1 MTSHSEKYARLIKS
15 NTLYSSTESN
25 PGCEDAT
32 IGVRCKT
39 KAEIITSRRFKR
51 ESIADRNRNR
61 FDVDLY
67 DELSET
73 LNMQKKLTRIIKAA
87 DDDEDLIEREEEYI
101 ENEVDEEKSSTKST
115 TPAATTSNTS
125 FKTTPLNVT
134 RPSPSTLSSVS
145 NLSRANTIASN
156 NRKKLLDEWRK
167 KREENEI
174 RENSRRPVF
183 KVCHVDVKDYA
194 LPHTTP
200 SIANGTTQM
209 PTSQFTFKVKNVFSF
224 LLNNKYN

>member
-25 PGCEDAT
+25 PGCDDAT
-32 IGVRCKT
+32 LGVRCKT

-73 LNMQKKLTRIIKAA
+73 LNMQKKLTRIIKA
-87 DDDEDLIEREEEYI
+87 DDDDDLIEREEEEDI
-101 ENEVDEEKSSTKST
+101 EHDVGKEENT
-115 TPAATTSNTS
+115 TLSATT
-125 FKTTPLNVT
+125 FKTTTPINVTTT
-134 RPSPSTLSSVS
+134 RPSPSTLSSIS
-145 NLSRANTIASN
+145 NLSRANTIATN

-167 KREENEI
+167 KREEEEM
-174 RENSRRPVF
+174 RENSKRPLF
-183 KVCHVDVKDYA
+183 KVCHVEVKDYA
-194 LPHTTP
+194 LPNTMP
-200 SIANGTTQM
+200 SISNGTTQM
-209 PTSQFTFKVKNVFSF
+209 PTSQFTFKVKKCFINPQ
-224 LLNNKYN
+224 NKIELVP